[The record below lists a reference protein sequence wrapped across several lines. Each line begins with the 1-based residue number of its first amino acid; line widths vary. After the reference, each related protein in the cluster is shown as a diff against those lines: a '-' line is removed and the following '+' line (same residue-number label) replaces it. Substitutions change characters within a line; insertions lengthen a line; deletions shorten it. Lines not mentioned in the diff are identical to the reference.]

1 MIRATG
7 LHDIVAA
14 LGGDLHHGGRTASV
28 PALGHSRADRS
39 VSLLLDQDRVVIH
52 GFGSTGWC
60 EVRAHL
66 VGLGLIDAAGRLTG
80 ATTGEVGRASVM
92 PVRPP
97 PRRRMAIAQRVWGE
111 ALPLAEGDLCLRYFR
126 HRGLRLRSMPED
138 LRRHPAAPVSVF
150 RPDSPTCPAMIAAI
164 RAPDDEMRAVE
175 IAYLDP
181 DGRAARRIR
190 LPRKTVG
197 SAPGGGGG
205 SSLAAGGRNGRRRG
219 GCDDALGH
227 GALRSPRLG
236 PAVRRQPGALVAPLG
251 RTPRLDRGGSRPGG
265 RGGGG
270 GALHAFAERGRSGLH
285 PSAACPFRGLE
296 RGRGR
301 CSGEGGR
308 AERGAG
314 KAGIGLAEP
323 AGEDP

>member
-28 PALGHSRADRS
+28 PAPGHSRADRS

-126 HRGLRLRSMPED
+126 HRGFRLRSMPED

-197 SAPGGGGG
+197 SAPGGVAVRLSPLEAEMVVGEGVVTTLSAMARFDLPG
-205 SSLAAGGRNGRRRG
+205 WALLSAGNLARWSPPLGVRRVLIAGDRGRAGEG
-219 GCDDALGH
+219 AAAALCTR
-227 GALRSPRLG
+227 LRSEGVAASIRLPPAPFG
-236 PAVRRQPGALVAPLG
+236 DWNEAEAAVR
-251 RTPRLDRGGSRPGG
+251 
-265 RGGGG
+265 
-270 GALHAFAERGRSGLH
+270 EKEEGRSGA
-285 PSAACPFRGLE
+285 PARRG
-296 RGRGR
+296 
-301 CSGEGGR
+301 
-308 AERGAG
+308 
-314 KAGIGLAEP
+314 
-323 AGEDP
+323 

>member
-1 MIRATG
+1 MIRATR

-28 PALGHSRADRS
+28 PAPGHSRADRS

-52 GFGSTGWC
+52 GFGSTGWR

-80 ATTGEVGRASVM
+80 ATTGVFGRASVT
-92 PVRPP
+92 PIRPP
-97 PRRRMAIAQRVWGE
+97 PRGRMAVAQRVWGG

-126 HRGLRLRSMPED
+126 NRGLRLRTMPED

-150 RPDSPTCPAMIAAI
+150 RPDSPTCPAMIASI

-197 SAPGGGGG
+197 SAPGGVAVRLSPPEAEMVVGEGVVTTLSAMARFDLPG
-205 SSLAAGGRNGRRRG
+205 WALLSAGNLARWSPPLGVRRVLIAGDRGRAGEG
-219 GCDDALGH
+219 AAAALCTR
-227 GALRSPRLG
+227 LRSEGVAASIRL
-236 PAVRRQPGALVAPLG
+236 PPAPFEDWNEAEAAVR
-251 RTPRLDRGGSRPGG
+251 
-265 RGGGG
+265 
-270 GALHAFAERGRSGLH
+270 EKEEGRSGA
-285 PSAACPFRGLE
+285 PARRG
-296 RGRGR
+296 
-301 CSGEGGR
+301 
-308 AERGAG
+308 
-314 KAGIGLAEP
+314 
-323 AGEDP
+323 